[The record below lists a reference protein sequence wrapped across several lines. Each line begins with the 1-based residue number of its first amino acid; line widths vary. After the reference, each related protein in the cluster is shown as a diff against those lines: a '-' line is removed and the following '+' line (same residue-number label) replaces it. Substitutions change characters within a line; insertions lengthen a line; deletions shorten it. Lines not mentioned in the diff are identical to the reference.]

1 MVQMRENENKI
12 KRSKKKKRRIL
23 NSIQFGGVFFYG
35 AAYVGS
41 PRCGRFVYLTSHMAG
56 GMQLKLP
63 GAIVEEYWYWTRISL
78 NILNFSKL
86 FNLLSS
92 TSLSP
97 GSMLKSIHY
106 RIKSFK
112 RFRKFKESGRFK
124 SFMIFKSCKILKTMR
139 KVRYSRSSRDA
150 RFLRPTQN

>member
-1 MVQMRENENKI
+1 MNFKFY
-12 KRSKKKKRRIL
+12 
-23 NSIQFGGVFFYG
+23 SIWWGLFYG

-41 PRCGRFVYLTSHMAG
+41 PRCGRFVYLTSHMVG

-63 GAIVEEYWYWTRISL
+63 GAVVEEYWYWTRISL

-97 GSMLKSIHY
+97 GQ
-106 RIKSFK
+106 
-112 RFRKFKESGRFK
+112 
-124 SFMIFKSCKILKTMR
+124 C
-139 KVRYSRSSRDA
+139 
-150 RFLRPTQN
+150 